1 MFGIENDED
10 IFETLTQLIE
20 QETEK
25 KIFTMR
31 ILDEIEEWLEVLVIF
46 EDKSMLLGKI
56 SVLTFFGNIACRLQA
71 KYI

>member
-1 MFGIENDED
+1 VFGIENDED